1 MFRQRHIQ
9 GYNSSTESLGC
20 CEKPSPG
27 GLNPVAISIGW
38 QMFTPKSSLMLI
50 ESGINAGSLNS
61 RKVQKVLVIEFEEV
75 NVLVDKIAFRGG
87 WEVAV

>member
-1 MFRQRHIQ
+1 
-9 GYNSSTESLGC
+9 
-20 CEKPSPG
+20 
-27 GLNPVAISIGW
+27 
-38 QMFTPKSSLMLI
+38 MFTPKSSLMLI

-87 WEVAV
+87 WEVAVWNKITMILKKYVLWQYHRSKFSLFYWLHHE